1 MRNHSAG
8 RTHVFLPVEI
18 KVREFHGK
26 LLLALT
32 AAEAGFRVVLGGQRE
47 LRRRLHMFPPGIY
60 IDKSVAVSKNR
71 WFGRFRRL
79 GNVIAA
85 WDEEGLVI
93 HEEQYLKSRFSS
105 QAFGLV
111 EKFFAWGPVQRDIL
125 ARAVPDR
132 KDDILL
138 AGNPRFDMLRPE
150 LRSFYSPA
158 ADRLNDEHGPV
169 ILVNTN
175 FGFCNHFKGV
185 DEAKNL
191 FMHSTS
197 HGSEKFID
205 EWIDFQQ
212 RLFTFFVDAVPWLSS
227 RFPDHSIIVRPHPSE
242 GDSVWLQVA
251 DRLPNVRV
259 SKQGN
264 VLEWIIASDAVIHSN
279 CTTGIEAYLMG
290 VPSIAYRPVLSDRY
304 ETYLPNSVSNSVFSP
319 DELQETMIDIIDGG
333 NAGRYIHNKEA
344 KKVADRYISHTEG
357 MLSSDCIVESLM
369 PIQAGAG
376 RGDFSSSSRLFQ
388 TWVERARS
396 VKDTAQSVLP
406 AYRHAAQYDKQK
418 FTGITPEE
426 IEELIKVFRQVTGRF
441 SRIRFTRSGKSCFI
455 IESGKAGS

>member
-1 MRNHSAG
+1 MKKHPAVVKNI
-8 RTHVFLPVEI
+8 FLPVEI

-47 LRRRLHMFPPGIY
+47 LRSLLHRFPPGIY
-60 IDKSVAVSKNR
+60 IDKSIAVSKNR
-71 WFGRFRRL
+71 WFARFRRL
-79 GNVIAA
+79 GNVIVA

-105 QAFGLV
+105 RAFDLV

-125 ARAVPDR
+125 VRALPDR

-158 ADRLNDEHGPV
+158 ADRLNSEHGPV

-185 DEAKNL
+185 DEAKKL

-205 EWIDFQQ
+205 DWIDFQQ

-242 GDSVWLQVA
+242 GDSAWLQVA

-290 VPSIAYRPVLSDRY
+290 VPSIAYRPVLSEKY
-304 ETYLPNSVSNSVFSP
+304 ETYLPNSVSTSVFSP
-319 DELQETMIDIIDGG
+319 EELQETMIDIIEAG
-333 NAGRYIHNKEA
+333 NGEKYTSSEEA
-344 KKVADRYISHTEG
+344 KKVAARYISHTEG
-357 MLSSDCIVESLM
+357 VLSSDCIVQSLQDL
-369 PIQAGAG
+369 PTGEG
-376 RGDFSSSSRLFQ
+376 RPDFSASARLVQ
-388 TWVERARS
+388 TWVERTRS
-396 VKDTAQSVLP
+396 VKDTVQSVLP
-406 AYRHAAQYDKQK
+406 AYRHAARYDRQK
-418 FTGITPEE
+418 FAGITPEE
-426 IEELIKVFRQVTGRF
+426 LQELIGVFGKVTGRF
-441 SRIRFTRSGKSCFI
+441 SRVRFSRAGQSCFI
-455 IESGKAGS
+455 LENEKQE